1 MLHARAALSSKTRPG
16 SEPDTAEGVQSVK
29 SIRKAFAVLEAFRDR
44 PRQLSLGE
52 IAMATGLDKSAVQ
65 RFTRTLRELGY
76 LQQDPATRRYAL
88 GCRVLDLSFAFLQG
102 HPLVERASPV
112 LVDLRRTV
120 RERVDLSL
128 FDGDTLVYALR
139 MQAKRESFAAALVG
153 RRQPLF
159 CSAGGRAVLARLD
172 EAAARRLVEAAPRQ
186 AYTPAT
192 LTDPDAIMAK
202 VAEARQRG
210 YALQAGE
217 WRPSEIVI
225 AAALVGADGVPQGA
239 VHVAGSARDWTPD
252 RFEAEMAP
260 QLAAAIAD
268 IRLV

>member
-1 MLHARAALSSKTRPG
+1 MPQTRAALSSRTEAG

-44 PRQLSLGE
+44 PRSLSLSE
-52 IAMATGLDKSAVQ
+52 LALATGLDKSAVQ
-65 RFTRTLRELGY
+65 RFTRSLRELGY

-88 GCRVLDLSFAFLQG
+88 GCRVLDLSFNFLQA

-112 LVDLRRTV
+112 LVDLRRSV

-128 FDGDTLVYALR
+128 FDGDSLVYALR

-153 RRQPLF
+153 RRMPLF

-172 EAAARRLVEAAPRQ
+172 PIQARHMIERLPRP
-186 AYTPAT
+186 AYTPTT

-210 YALQAGE
+210 HALQSGE
-217 WRPSEIVI
+217 WRPSEIVM

-239 VHVAGSARDWTPD
+239 VHIAGSARDWTPE

-260 QLAAAIAD
+260 QLVAAIAD